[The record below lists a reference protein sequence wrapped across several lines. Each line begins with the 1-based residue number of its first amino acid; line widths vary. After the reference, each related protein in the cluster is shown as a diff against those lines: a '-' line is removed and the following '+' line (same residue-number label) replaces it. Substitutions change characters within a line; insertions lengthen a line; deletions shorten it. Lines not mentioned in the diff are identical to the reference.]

1 MVINSLTHLSEFISI
16 INIPP
21 AGDSYAHCFLIEEP
35 ENTRVYSLS
44 SYPSPSWIY
53 NLQKKKNQIYMKK
66 TAKL

>member
-53 NLQKKKNQIYMKK
+53 NLQKKNQIYMKK